1 MAAVKVNSKPSAK
14 PAAKAPVKPRVSALA
29 AAVAE
34 AGEAGNQNDLF
45 PEPGDYE
52 PKFLALNERPMNDGS
67 AHQWVEAK
75 FELEDGSEVSQL
87 FCVSGKSRK
96 RSAERIKQLCM
107 ALVGVPTVADF
118 NAFDP
123 HGEFIDCLL
132 GFAESFEGTVG
143 DEKVTITPSEYV
155 GTKIRVKIQK
165 GNETAD
171 GDWYREPTF
180 RPLATEEEAS
190 E

>member
-1 MAAVKVNSKPSAK
+1 
-14 PAAKAPVKPRVSALA
+14 
-29 AAVAE
+29 
-34 AGEAGNQNDLF
+34 
-45 PEPGDYE
+45 
-52 PKFLALNERPMNDGS
+52 
-67 AHQWVEAK
+67 
-75 FELEDGSEVSQL
+75 
-87 FCVSGKSRK
+87 
-96 RSAERIKQLCM
+96 
-107 ALVGVPTVADF
+107 VGVPTVADF

-180 RPLATEEEAS
+180 RPLATDDSAEAS